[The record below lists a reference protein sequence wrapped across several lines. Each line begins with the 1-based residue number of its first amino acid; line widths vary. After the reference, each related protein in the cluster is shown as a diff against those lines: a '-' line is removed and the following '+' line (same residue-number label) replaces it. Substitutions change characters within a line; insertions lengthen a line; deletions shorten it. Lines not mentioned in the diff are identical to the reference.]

1 MDFRSI
7 LRFILLSFVILFL
20 WKRFVIDNFA
30 PPVPPPVAEEED
42 DPKKTK
48 KDRNAPAVAEKP
60 KPELASNP
68 HKDGIT
74 IGSLEPDSEYYFQAI
89 LTTTGAAVEKLQL
102 NDPRYHSLDN
112 LEEPL
117 EIVRPL
123 ESGNETYRTFSTSF
137 NGDE

>member
-48 KDRNAPAVAEKP
+48 RDRNAPAVAEKP

-68 HKDGIT
+68 HKDGMP
-74 IGSLEPDSEYYFQAI
+74 SM
-89 LTTTGAAVEKLQL
+89 AALGFM
-102 NDPRYHSLDN
+102 PA
-112 LEEPL
+112 
-117 EIVRPL
+117 
-123 ESGNETYRTFSTSF
+123 
-137 NGDE
+137 